1 MKSHATMLWKQI
13 MVKSH
18 KKLCRKVRRMIKI
31 QRVENLTYANARL
44 KSAYK
49 EQISCFPSKVIF
61 YG

>member
-1 MKSHATMLWKQI
+1 MLWKQI